1 MKKIESFYQKNSL
14 KDLSNKVKKKKNL
27 LMMLKELI
35 LYDFFIQIIKKEE
48 KDQLNIKK
56 IMNMNFDETDEI

>member
-35 LYDFFIQIIKKEE
+35 L
-48 KDQLNIKK
+48 
-56 IMNMNFDETDEI
+56 